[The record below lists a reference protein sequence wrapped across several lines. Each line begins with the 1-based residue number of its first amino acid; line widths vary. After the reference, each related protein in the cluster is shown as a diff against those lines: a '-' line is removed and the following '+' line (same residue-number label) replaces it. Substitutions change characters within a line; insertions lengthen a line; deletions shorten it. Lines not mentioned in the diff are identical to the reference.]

1 MNISNEKVTMQDNNS
16 LFSNT
21 MRDLYKYFQVYT
33 DTALAEKLGMKRTAI
48 AQWRFKQTVPKRIL
62 VKYSVILSNEDIYSD
77 EKPQTARDM
86 SLIPV
91 LGITDAGKGID
102 SVDGGFPP
110 GYADE
115 WLSRPQGLK
124 DPNAYAVVIRSGAI
138 SMLPLLKPGM
148 KLIASPNI
156 ECRSGDLAIIRLKN
170 GDVTIKELK
179 FSNEEVTLIA
189 WNVDYEPSKLKV
201 KKKDVEFCHPI
212 IWFRTTH

>member
-1 MNISNEKVTMQDNNS
+1 MQETKQE
-16 LFSNT
+16 L
-21 MRDLYKYFQVYT
+21 YT
-33 DTALAEKLGMKRTAI
+33 DNINKLKNHLKIYTDDALAKKLQISPSAV
-48 AQWRFKQTVPKRIL
+48 AQWYNRGIPQRFMIE
-62 VKYSVILSNEDIYSD
+62 YSVILSNEDVYANEI
-77 EKPQTARDM
+77 PRDM
-86 SLIPV
+86 NLIPV
-91 LGITDAGKGID
+91 LGIADAGKGID

-110 GYADE
+110 GYSDE
-115 WLSRPQGLK
+115 WLSRPQGMK

-179 FSNEEVTLIA
+179 FSTEEVTLIA

-201 KKKDVEFCHPI
+201 NKKDVEFCHPI

>member
-1 MNISNEKVTMQDNNS
+1 MNPNNIINKLKRHHKV
-16 LFSNT
+16 F
-21 MRDLYKYFQVYT
+21 T
-33 DTALAEKLGMKRTAI
+33 DDALAKALSVTQPAI
-48 AQWRFKQTVPKRIL
+48 AQWKTRGVPKRIL
-62 VKYSVILSNEDIYSD
+62 VEYSVILSNEDVYANEI
-77 EKPQTARDM
+77 PRDM
-86 SLIPV
+86 NLIPV
-91 LGITDAGKGID
+91 VGIADAGKGID
-102 SVDGGFPP
+102 SLDNGFPP

-148 KLIASPNI
+148 KVVASPNI

-179 FSNEEVTLIA
+179 FSTEEVTLIA

-201 KKKDVEFCHPI
+201 NKKDVEFCHPI